1 MKDKKD
7 REVENKGKTK
17 GKLIHKGTENL
28 IPQSKKSPEE
38 RKRIARM
45 GGKASGK
52 AKREKKLISQ
62 IYAEFLLKNHK
73 ILKSELD
80 KYGTIKY
87 TEKTLSGTE
96 LLNEVAKQVLLR
108 EDSASVSMLK
118 EMREATE
125 GSKVDL
131 SGDMKIIYLDKQD
144 NDL

>member
-7 REVENKGKTK
+7 SKELAKNKAKRLK
-17 GKLIHKGTENL
+17 NL
-28 IPQSKKSPEE
+28 IPQNKKSPEE
-38 RKRIARM
+38 RTRIARM
-45 GGKASGK
+45 GGKACVK
-52 AKREKKLISQ
+52 AKKEKKLISQ
-62 IYAEFLLKNHK
+62 IYAEFLLQNHK

-80 KYGTIKY
+80 KNGNIKN
-87 TEKTLSGTE
+87 TEKMLSGTE
-96 LLNEVAKQVLLR
+96 LLNEVAKQVLSR
-108 EDSASVSMLK
+108 GDSASVSMLK